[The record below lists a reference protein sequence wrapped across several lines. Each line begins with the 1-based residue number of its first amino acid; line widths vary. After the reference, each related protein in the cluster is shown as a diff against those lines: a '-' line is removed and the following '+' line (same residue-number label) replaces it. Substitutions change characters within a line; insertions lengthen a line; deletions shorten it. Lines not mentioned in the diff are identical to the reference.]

1 MGLFKQA
8 VRQVA
13 KLRLALSGPS
23 GSGKTYSALLIASGI
38 VPMEK
43 VAVIDTENGSANL
56 YANLGMYSVLT
67 LHPPYTPK
75 KYIEAIRAA
84 EQEGFELV
92 IIDSLSHAWNGEGGL
107 LEQKDKATDAKYK
120 GNGWAAW
127 REVTPEYNKLIET
140 MLNSPC
146 HIIAT
151 MRAKTEYMQDDSSGR
166 KRIVKVGAAP
176 IQRDGIEYE
185 FTVVFDL
192 SIDHVATVNKD
203 RTRLFDGQYFVPTPD
218 VGKTLKQWLDAGEP
232 VPAPQPVPVTA
243 AQPVPQTAAPQQAP
257 QPAISSQPEQS
268 APQPAVPDQQGQ
280 PAATPVAAP
289 AQPQPTPPI
298 DTQSDVYLMELL
310 KFVWIKGGWSLD
322 ILPDYASKR
331 WGKPFDTLS
340 ASEIYALTNEIC
352 QYIHVDRRALEAEFQ
367 QKHIPF

>member
-1 MGLFKQA
+1 MGIFQKA

-38 VPMEK
+38 VPIEK
-43 VAVIDTENGSANL
+43 VAVVDTENGSANL
-56 YANLGMYSVLT
+56 YANLGTYSVLT

-75 KYIEAIRAA
+75 KYIEAIHAA

-140 MLNSPC
+140 MLNSSC

-151 MRAKTEYMQDDSSGR
+151 MRSKTEYMQDDSNGR

-192 SIDHVATVNKD
+192 SIDHMATVNKD

-232 VPAPQPVPVTA
+232 APAPQPVPVTA
-243 AQPVPQTAAPQQAP
+243 PQQAP
-257 QPAISSQPEQS
+257 QPAASSQPVQP
-268 APQPAVPDQQGQ
+268 APQPAVPAQQGQ
-280 PAATPVAAP
+280 AAP
-289 AQPQPTPPI
+289 APAAPVQPQPAPPV

-310 KFVWIKGGWSLD
+310 KFVWTKGGWSLD
-322 ILPDYASKR
+322 ILPEYASKR
-331 WGKPFDTLS
+331 WGKPFDQIS
-340 ASEIYALTNEIC
+340 ASEVYALTNEIC

-367 QKHIPF
+367 QTHIPF

>member
-1 MGLFKQA
+1 MGVFQKA

-38 VPMEK
+38 VPMDK

-75 KYIEAIRAA
+75 KYIEAIHAA

-146 HIIAT
+146 HLIAT
-151 MRAKTEYMQDDSSGR
+151 MRAKTEYMQDDSNGR

-203 RTRLFDGQYFVPTPD
+203 RTRLFDGQYFVPTPN

-232 VPAPQPVPVTA
+232 ASAPQPVSVPA
-243 AQPVPQTAAPQQAP
+243 AQSVPQTTAPQQAP
-257 QPAISSQPEQS
+257 QPVASSQPVQPAPQS
-268 APQPAVPDQQGQ
+268 AVPAQQGQVAAAPAAPVQPQPAP
-280 PAATPVAAP
+280 PV
-289 AQPQPTPPI
+289 
-298 DTQSDVYLMELL
+298 DTQSDVYLMEML
-310 KFVWIKGGWSLD
+310 KFVWTKGGWSLD
-322 ILPDYASKR
+322 ILPEYSSKR
-331 WGKPFDTLS
+331 WGKPFDQIT
-340 ASEIYALTNEIC
+340 ASEVYALTNEIC

>member
-1 MGLFKQA
+1 MGIFQKA

-56 YANLGMYSVLT
+56 YANLGTYSVLT

-151 MRAKTEYMQDDSSGR
+151 MRAKTEYMQDDSNGR

-232 VPAPQPVPVTA
+232 APAPQPVPVTA
-243 AQPVPQTAAPQQAP
+243 VQSAPQATAPQQAP
-257 QPAISSQPEQS
+257 QPAASSQPV
-268 APQPAVPDQQGQ
+268 QPAT
-280 PAATPVAAP
+280 ASAAP
-289 AQPQPTPPI
+289 VQPQPSPPI

-310 KFVWIKGGWSLD
+310 KFIWTKGGWSLD

-331 WGKPFDTLS
+331 WGKPFDQIT
-340 ASEIYALTNEIC
+340 ASEVYALTNEIC

-367 QKHIPF
+367 QTHIPF

>member
-38 VPMEK
+38 VPIEK
-43 VAVIDTENGSANL
+43 VAVVDTENGSANL
-56 YANLGMYSVLT
+56 YANLGTYSVLT

-75 KYIEAIRAA
+75 KYIEAIHAA

-151 MRAKTEYMQDDSSGR
+151 MRAKTEYMQDDSNGR

-232 VPAPQPVPVTA
+232 APAPQPVPVTA
-243 AQPVPQTAAPQQAP
+243 VQSAPQATAPQQAP
-257 QPAISSQPEQS
+257 QPAASSQPTAS
-268 APQPAVPDQQGQ
+268 
-280 PAATPVAAP
+280 AAP
-289 AQPQPTPPI
+289 VQPQPSPPI

-310 KFVWIKGGWSLD
+310 KFIWTKGGWSLD

-331 WGKPFDTLS
+331 WGKPFDQIT
-340 ASEIYALTNEIC
+340 ASEVYALTNEIC

-367 QKHIPF
+367 QTHIPF

>member
-38 VPMEK
+38 VPLNK

-151 MRAKTEYMQDDSSGR
+151 MRAKTEYMQDDSNGR

-232 VPAPQPVPVTA
+232 APAPQPVPVSA
-243 AQPVPQTAAPQQAP
+243 AQSVPQASAPQQAP
-257 QPAISSQPEQS
+257 QPTASSQPVQPT
-268 APQPAVPDQQGQ
+268 PQPAVPSQQGQ
-280 PAATPVAAP
+280 VAAAP
-289 AQPQPTPPI
+289 AAPVQPQPAPPV

-310 KFVWIKGGWSLD
+310 KFVWTKGGWQPD
-322 ILPDYASKR
+322 QLPDYASKR
-331 WGKPFDTLS
+331 WGKPFNQIT
-340 ASEIYALTNEIC
+340 ASEVYALTNEIC
-352 QYIHVDRRALEAEFQ
+352 QYIHVDRRALDAEFQ
-367 QKHIPF
+367 QTHIPF

>member
-1 MGLFKQA
+1 M
-8 VRQVA
+8 
-13 KLRLALSGPS
+13 P
-23 GSGKTYSALLIASGI
+23 I
-38 VPMEK
+38 EK
-43 VAVIDTENGSANL
+43 VAVVDTENGSANL
-56 YANLGMYSVLT
+56 YANLGTYSVLT

-75 KYIEAIRAA
+75 KYIEAIHAA

-120 GNGWAAW
+120 GNGWAA
-127 REVTPEYNKLIET
+127 YNKLIET

-268 APQPAVPDQQGQ
+268 
-280 PAATPVAAP
+280 
-289 AQPQPTPPI
+289 QPTPPI
-298 DTQSDVYLMELL
+298 DTQSDVYLMELCRIMRPNAGANPSPRFRRR
-310 KFVWIKGGWSLD
+310 KFTP
-322 ILPDYASKR
+322 LPTRFANIFTSTAAR
-331 WGKPFDTLS
+331 
-340 ASEIYALTNEIC
+340 
-352 QYIHVDRRALEAEFQ
+352 
-367 QKHIPF
+367 

>member
-1 MGLFKQA
+1 MGIFQKA

-56 YANLGMYSVLT
+56 YANLGTYSVLT

-151 MRAKTEYMQDDSSGR
+151 MRAKTEYMQDDSNGR

-232 VPAPQPVPVTA
+232 APAPQPVPVTA
-243 AQPVPQTAAPQQAP
+243 VQSAPQATAPQQAP
-257 QPAISSQPEQS
+257 QPAASSQPV
-268 APQPAVPDQQGQ
+268 QPAT
-280 PAATPVAAP
+280 ASAAP
-289 AQPQPTPPI
+289 VQPLPSPPI

-310 KFVWIKGGWSLD
+310 KFIWTKGGWSLD

-331 WGKPFDTLS
+331 WGKPFDQIT
-340 ASEIYALTNEIC
+340 ASEVYALTNEIC

-367 QKHIPF
+367 QTHIPF